1 MSLKKKLLLLVI
13 LPVLVSGTVALTVS
27 SYRIYKQGISDLEN
41 KSNAILDLYVMHFLR
56 YHEDGSMSEDTFVGN
71 EENLLEDSYQF
82 KIVSQNP
89 LNKAHFASEQEIG
102 FINTIEKK
110 ALTNLKH
117 IDKTTQQ
124 MSIIRPVY
132 YDDTKNCTFCHN
144 LNNTQTSTGNIRGL
158 FIVSSNMRPVYG
170 NVKSSIFQISGL
182 GILIAAIAVFI
193 GIYLVRKINQSFGDI
208 LHATKN
214 ISEGNLNVHIKIKSN
229 DELGEIANSLQKMI
243 LKLRSIVHSISS
255 GADQIASASQQM
267 SSSSVQ
273 VSQGASEQASSV
285 EEVSASMEE
294 MLASIQQNTNNTNQ
308 TKIKAENVLEYM
320 NKVGTTA
327 QESLQSIQ
335 NISNKIT
342 IINDI
347 AFQTNILALNAAVEA
362 ARAGEHGRGF
372 AVVAAEVRKLAEHS
386 RVAADEIMR
395 QSKTSVAA
403 TINSAELISLTI
415 PEVENTSMLIQ
426 DVSRASMEQTY
437 GAEQINSAIF
447 ELNKITQM
455 NAASAEEMA
464 ASAEELN
471 AQAQQLK
478 ETVSFFRIKST

>member
-13 LPVLVSGTVALTVS
+13 LPVLISATVALALS

-71 EENLLEDSYQF
+71 EEDILKDSYQF

-89 LNKAHFASEQEIG
+89 LNKAHYASEEEIS
-102 FINTIEKK
+102 FIKTIEQEE
-110 ALTNLKH
+110 LTNLKH

-124 MSIIRPVY
+124 LSIIRPVY
-132 YDDTKNCTFCHN
+132 YDNTKNCTFCHN
-144 LNNTQTSTGNIRGL
+144 LNNTQTVTGNIRGL
-158 FIVSSNMRPVYG
+158 FIVSSNMRPVIE
-170 NVKSSIFQISGL
+170 NVKSSIFQISGF
-182 GILIAAIAVFI
+182 GFLIAAIAVFVSI
-193 GIYLVRKINQSFGDI
+193 FLVRRINQSFGEI

-214 ISEGNLNVHIKIKSN
+214 ISEGNLNIQIQINSN
-229 DELGEIANSLQKMI
+229 DELGEISNSLQKMI
-243 LKLRSIVHSISS
+243 LKLRNIVHSIIN

-294 MLASIQQNTNNTNQ
+294 MLASIQQNTYNTNE
-308 TKIKAENVLEYM
+308 TKIKAENVMEYM
-320 NKVGTTA
+320 KKVGVTA

-335 NISNKIT
+335 NISTKIN

-372 AVVAAEVRKLAEHS
+372 AVVASEVRKLAEHS
-386 RVAADEIMR
+386 KIAADEIMK
-395 QSKTSVAA
+395 QSKTSVSA
-403 TINSAELISLTI
+403 TINAAELISLTI
-415 PEVENTSMLIQ
+415 PEVENTSLLIQ
-426 DVSRASMEQTY
+426 DVSRASIEQNN

-478 ETVSFFRIKST
+478 ETVSFFKIKGS